1 MCSAL
6 LCPSVHSQL
15 AFLWYSLNPLFCE
28 QARLCVS
35 LSQESSLCF
44 VFFFFS
50 LAIPLFGLLSHGSSL
65 RLSSGHSGPVLT
77 LSMQPTPPC
86 PAPPRWWWT
95 QTSGPLLCWQLQLG
109 TYSAG
114 FFFYLFIII
123 IIFFFCQLCC
133 PLRFHNSPQAHR

>member
-1 MCSAL
+1 M
-6 LCPSVHSQL
+6 L
-15 AFLWYSLNPLFCE
+15 AFRRKVLSVLF
-28 QARLCVS
+28 
-35 LSQESSLCF
+35 
-44 VFFFFS
+44 FFFFS

-95 QTSGPLLCWQLQLG
+95 QASGPLLCWQLQLG

-123 IIFFFCQLCC
+123 IIFFSASYVAL
-133 PLRFHNSPQAHR
+133 